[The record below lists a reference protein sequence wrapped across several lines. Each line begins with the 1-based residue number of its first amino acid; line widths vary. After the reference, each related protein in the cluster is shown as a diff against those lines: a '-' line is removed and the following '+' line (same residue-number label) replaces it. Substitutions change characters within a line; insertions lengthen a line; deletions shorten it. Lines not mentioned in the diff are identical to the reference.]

1 MMNSK
6 VRHQRSFS
14 ETHARKAKTS
24 LSPEK
29 QKIYSALIAFY
40 QDAVTESPVSS
51 AASSPPSSPLKR
63 YFNFFS
69 SFLSTEAGNAL
80 VSDDDTS
87 EQDDLVQWALEQL
100 GLGVLTTDKTL
111 AKHFTE
117 FEFQDLVFKRLSE
130 LPIEQC
136 TQ

>member
-1 MMNSK
+1 MNSK

-14 ETHARKAKTS
+14 ESHARKAKSS

-40 QDAVTESPVSS
+40 KDAVTESPV
-51 AASSPPSSPLKR
+51 SSPPSSPLKR
-63 YFNFFS
+63 YFHFFS
-69 SFLSTEAGNAL
+69 SFSSTIAGNAL

-87 EQDDLVQWALEQL
+87 EQDYLVEWALEQL